1 MPRGIRIKNYP
12 LKKSTDPKDKKRAKI
27 ARKSYERYKAGL
39 TPAGAKA
46 FGKAKKP
53 RAKKPRTKLRKH
65 TIKLNMKKIG
75 LDIKKAKQACRAEI
89 NETKASLKSLVTKYS
104 ELVSLEKLMRE
115 VTRRK

>member
-12 LKKSTDPKDKKRAKI
+12 LKKSTDPKDKKRAKS

-46 FGKAKKP
+46 FGKTKKP
-53 RAKKPRTKLRKH
+53 KTKEPRTKLKKS

-75 LDIKKAKQACRAEI
+75 LDIKKAKQACRWEI
-89 NETKASLKSLVTKYS
+89 NNAKANLKDLVTKYS